1 MAQTKF
7 MTVVI
12 ADAGPLI
19 ALSRVGKLDLLQ
31 QLFQQVFIT
40 TIVRDEILENDH
52 CKGKTEVINAID
64 ANWLKVQSVSME
76 GWKTINT
83 GVDAGEA
90 SAIYL
95 ALQKADSALLII
107 DDQAGRAE
115 AKFQKI
121 TITGTA
127 AVVAM
132 AKIQGYILS
141 AADVL
146 HALRESGY
154 YIGDAIVEMVL
165 QDIGE

>member
-1 MAQTKF
+1 

-19 ALSRVGKLDLLQ
+19 ALSRIGELDLLQ
-31 QLFQQVFIT
+31 QLFQQITIT
-40 TIVRDEILENDH
+40 TTVRDEILENDH
-52 CKGKTEVINAID
+52 CKGKVEVIKAID
-64 ANWLKVQSVSME
+64 TGWIKVQSVGMK
-76 GWKTINT
+76 GWKAINA

-95 ALQKADSALLII
+95 ALQTPDGALLII

-115 AKFQKI
+115 AKYQKI

-127 AVVAM
+127 AVVGM
-132 AKIQGYILS
+132 AKLRGHIPS
-141 AADVL
+141 AGEVL
-146 HALRESGY
+146 YELREAGY
-154 YIGDAIVEMVL
+154 YIGDAIVELVL

>member
-1 MAQTKF
+1 

-19 ALSRVGKLDLLQ
+19 ALSRIGKLDLLQ
-31 QLFQQVFIT
+31 QLFRQIIIT
-40 TIVRDEILENDH
+40 TTVRDEILENKH
-52 CKGKTEVINAID
+52 CKGKVELVKAINAG
-64 ANWLKVQSVSME
+64 WLKVQSVNMMD
-76 GWKTINT
+76 WKAINT

-95 ALQKADSALLII
+95 ALQMPDTTLLII

-115 AKFQKI
+115 AKYQKI

-127 AVVAM
+127 AVIGM

-141 AADVL
+141 AGDVL
-146 HALRESGY
+146 HSLRETGY
-154 YIGDAIVEMVL
+154 YIGDAIVELVL

>member
-1 MAQTKF
+1 

-19 ALSRVGKLDLLQ
+19 ALSRIGKLDLLQ
-31 QLFQQVFIT
+31 QLFQQIIIT
-40 TIVRDEILENDH
+40 TTVRDEILENDH
-52 CKGKTEVINAID
+52 SKGKIEVTKAINAG
-64 ANWLKVQSVSME
+64 WLKVQSVKMMD
-76 GWKTINT
+76 WRTINT

-95 ALQKADSALLII
+95 ALQMPDTTLLII

-115 AKFQKI
+115 AKYQKI

-127 AVVAM
+127 AVIGM

-141 AADVL
+141 AGDVL
-146 HALRESGY
+146 HNLRETGY
-154 YIGDAIVEMVL
+154 YIGDAIVELVL
-165 QDIGE
+165 RDIGE